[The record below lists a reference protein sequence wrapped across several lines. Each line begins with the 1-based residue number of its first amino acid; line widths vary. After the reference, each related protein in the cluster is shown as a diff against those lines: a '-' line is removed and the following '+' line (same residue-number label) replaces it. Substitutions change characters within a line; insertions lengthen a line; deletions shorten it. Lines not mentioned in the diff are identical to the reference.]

1 MDDEPELSVVM
12 IAGAQRARAQRTAD
26 AVGAQDPGTAIDLIV
41 VDIAPD
47 SDPLHLPPSIRARR
61 IEASAAIGSLFG
73 AGDASRRL
81 LGWELTAEHEEP
93 GPAVARRPPAR

>member
-47 SDPLHLPPSIRARR
+47 SDPLHLPASIRARR
-61 IEASAAIGSLFG
+61 IEASAAIGSLSAPAMPPG
-73 AGDASRRL
+73 AYSAGS
-81 LGWELTAEHEEP
+81 
-93 GPAVARRPPAR
+93 